1 MNEGFIK
8 LYRKITDWEWY
19 TDVNTKSLFIHLLL
33 IANHADQKWRGQVIK
48 RGSLVTSYASL
59 ASQIGLSVSQV
70 RTSLKKLEK
79 TGDVASKTTNR
90 NTVIMVLNYD
100 LYQAVSQTNS
110 KQMTNKSHTISQTDD
125 NQIATNK
132 NVKNDK
138 NIKNKERVERKLPP
152 TLDEII
158 EYKKE
163 IHSSVDP
170 ERFYDY
176 YNAINWTTGNTP
188 IIDWKAV
195 FRNWSRNEKKK
206 ASADLPEWYT
216 DVNQEQA
223 SDALI
228 QQIEKMKGEL
238 LDAETHDTKT

>member
-19 TDVNTKSLFIHLLL
+19 TDVNTKALFIHLLL
-33 IANHADQKWRGQVIK
+33 MANHADQRWRGQVIK
-48 RGSLVTSYASL
+48 RGSLVTSYGSL
-59 ASQIGLSVSQV
+59 AVQTGLTISQV

-100 LYQAVSQTNS
+100 SYQAVSQTNDN
-110 KQMTNKSHTISQTDD
+110 QMTGKSHATSQAISQS
-125 NQIATNK
+125 NRNK
-132 NVKNDK
+132 QECKEEK
-138 NIKNKERVERKLPP
+138 KKRNKERVERKLPP

-158 EYKKE
+158 EYKNE

-176 YNAINWTTGNTP
+176 YNAINWMTGNTP

-195 FRNWSRNEKKK
+195 FRNWSRNEKSR
-206 ASADLPEWYT
+206 ANDYPDWYSDT
-216 DVNQEQA
+216 GQEQA
-223 SDALI
+223 SDELI
-228 QQIEKMKGEL
+228 QQIEKMKEGL
-238 LDAETHDTKT
+238 NDAQSHGP

>member
-79 TGDVASKTTNR
+79 TGDVSSKTTNR

-100 LYQAVSQTNS
+100 LYQSVSQTNS
-110 KQMTNKSHTISQTDD
+110 KQMTNKSHAISQTDD

-158 EYKKE
+158 EYKNE

-206 ASADLPEWYT
+206 AVDLPEWYT
-216 DVNQEQA
+216 ETNQEQA
-223 SDALI
+223 SDTLI